1 MQFGQTGH
9 KNDNHYKTTYFNKAA
24 KFNEKNS
31 SVANLQWSYIYP
43 GVLFTNPV
51 HIYRRWILDAS
62 QTSFYHT
69 YSNIILR
76 VNKTV
81 VCTLTSS
88 ASSQFSVYSFVGFI
102 ISLRIVVNES
112 Q

>member
-1 MQFGQTGH
+1 M
-9 KNDNHYKTTYFNKAA
+9 TTNLTQLTSTAVLNLMRK
-24 KFNEKNS
+24 KS
-31 SVANLQWSYIYP
+31 SIANLHLSFIYP
-43 GVLFTNPV
+43 GVLFKIHV
-51 HIYRRWILDAS
+51 HIYTRWSLDAS
-62 QTSFYHT
+62 QTAFYHT